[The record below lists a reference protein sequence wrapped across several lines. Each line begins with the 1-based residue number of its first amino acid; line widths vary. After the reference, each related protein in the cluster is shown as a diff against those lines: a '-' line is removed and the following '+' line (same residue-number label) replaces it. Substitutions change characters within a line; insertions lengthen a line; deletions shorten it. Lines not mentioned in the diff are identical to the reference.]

1 MKDQISET
9 EAAVTEDK
17 TEVKTADSRKEN
29 IGKFPNKE
37 ELYAAYNA
45 LEKSLRVAVSDLK
58 PLKGKLTT

>member
-29 IGKFPNKE
+29 IGKFPKKNFMRPTMRWK
-37 ELYAAYNA
+37 
-45 LEKSLRVAVSDLK
+45 KSLRVAVSDLK